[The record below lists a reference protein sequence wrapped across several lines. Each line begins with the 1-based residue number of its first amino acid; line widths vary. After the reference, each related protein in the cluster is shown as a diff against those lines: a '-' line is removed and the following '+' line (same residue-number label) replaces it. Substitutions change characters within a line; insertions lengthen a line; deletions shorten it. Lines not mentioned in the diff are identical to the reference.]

1 MKHRG
6 IAARISLAAVL
17 VGASAA
23 LFSAGTAEAKT
34 FVYCSEG
41 SPENFYPAINT
52 TGTSFDASARAI
64 YSRLVEFKAGTTE
77 VGPGLAEKWD
87 VSPDGLTY
95 TFHLRHGVKWQTT
108 KTYKPTHDFNA
119 DDVIFSF
126 ERQWKTDNA
135 YFKVT
140 SDNHSYFNDM
150 DMPKSLKEIDKVD
163 DYTVK
168 FVLTAP
174 NAPFL
179 ANMAMDFAS
188 IESKEYA
195 DAMLKANTPE
205 KVDQEPV
212 GTGPFILES
221 YQKDAIIRY
230 KANPT
235 FYRGKPKV
243 DTLVFAITPDASVRF
258 QKLKAGECDL
268 IPYPAPADVPAMK
281 ADKNLQVWEQAG
293 LNIAYL
299 AFNTS
304 KKPYDDLK
312 VRQAVDMAINKKA
325 IVDAVYLGTGI
336 PAKNPIPPSM
346 WSYNKEVKDYEYNP
360 DQAKK
365 LLADAGLASGF
376 ETDLWY
382 MPVQRPYNPNG
393 KRIAELMQA
402 DLAKVGI
409 KANLV
414 TYEWGEYRKRLQA
427 GDPMLMQFG
436 WSGDNG
442 DPDNFLYTLL
452 GCAAAKPGGN
462 NVARWCN
469 QDFQAAIEDA
479 QKTPDVKKRTAD
491 YEKAQVIF
499 KQQTPWFTIAHSLQI
514 AAAKAGVTGFK
525 LSPLAYHDFSEVDKK

>member
-1 MKHRG
+1 MRRIACAAG
-6 IAARISLAAVL
+6 IGLAVAMGFAAAAQ
-17 VGASAA
+17 
-23 LFSAGTAEAKT
+23 AKT

-64 YSRLVEFKAGTTE
+64 YSRLTEFKQGTTE
-77 VGPGLAEKWD
+77 VEPGLATKWE
-87 VSPDGLTY
+87 VSADGLTY
-95 TFHLRHGVKWQTT
+95 TFHLRAGVKWQTT
-108 KTYKPTHDFNA
+108 KTFKPTHDFDA

-126 ERQWKTDNA
+126 ERQWKKDNA
-135 YFKVT
+135 FYKVT

-150 DMPKSLKEIDKVD
+150 DMPTSLKSLDKVD
-163 DYTVK
+163 DHTVR
-168 FVLTAP
+168 FVLNAP

-188 IESKEYA
+188 ISSKEYA
-195 DAMLKANTPE
+195 DAMLKAGTPE

-221 YQKDAIIRY
+221 YQKDSVIRY

-235 FYRGKPKV
+235 FYKGKPKI
-243 DTLVFAITPDASVRF
+243 DNLVFAITPDASVRF
-258 QKLKAGECDL
+258 AKLKAGECDL
-268 IPYPAPADVPAMK
+268 IPYPAPADIPAMK
-281 ADKNLQVWEQAG
+281 ADKDLTVLDQAG

-299 AFNTS
+299 AFNTT
-304 KKPYDDLK
+304 KKPYDD
-312 VRQAVDMAINKKA
+312 VRVRMAVDMAINKKA

-336 PAKNPIPPSM
+336 PATNPIPPSM
-346 WSYNKEVKDYEYNP
+346 WSYNKQVKDIPYDP
-360 DQAKK
+360 DGAKK
-365 LLADAGLASGF
+365 LLAEAGLGNGF

-393 KRIAELMQA
+393 KRIGELMQA

-409 KANLV
+409 TAKLV
-414 TYEWGEYRKRLQA
+414 TFEWGEYRKRLQ
-427 GDPMLMQFG
+427 GGEPMLMQFG

-452 GCAAAKPGGN
+452 GCSAAKIGGN
-462 NVARWCN
+462 NVARWCDKTFN
-469 QDFQAAIEDA
+469 DLISAAQSEVD
-479 QKTPDVKKRTAD
+479 PKKRTEL
-491 YEKAQVIF
+491 YEKAQVEF
-499 KQQTPWFTIAHSLQI
+499 KKESPWFTIAHSLQV
-514 AAAKAGVTGFK
+514 AAMRKNVTGFK